1 MNESAYQF
9 TFVNESAMDK
19 SADQFTFCQKSA
31 TKESANQFTFAT
43 ESAAKERWAC
53 CEPVR
58 EKLRNEEVI
67 H

>member
-9 TFVNESAMDK
+9 TFANESGTNK
-19 SADQFTFCQKSA
+19 SAAHFTLANESGTNRSA
-31 TKESANQFTFAT
+31 SQFTFAT